1 MRIKQ
6 FFRYLLLYKIMNKSK
21 IYFEKIHCTVEDN
34 NENMEKEMG
43 FIKTRFVSTQF

>member
-6 FFRYLLLYKIMNKSK
+6 FFRYLFIFKIMNKSK

-34 NENMEKEMG
+34 NENMEKS
-43 FIKTRFVSTQF
+43 VS